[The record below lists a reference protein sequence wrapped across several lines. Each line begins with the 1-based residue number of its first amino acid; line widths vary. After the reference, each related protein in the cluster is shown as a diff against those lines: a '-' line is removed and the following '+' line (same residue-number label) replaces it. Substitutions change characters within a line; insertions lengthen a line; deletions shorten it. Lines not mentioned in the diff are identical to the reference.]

1 MSQNPS
7 TRSLPIVLH
16 QFSDPGRLPQPAPR
30 PELHDPWL
38 QVEHRRAVDCVAPV
52 HMEPEALD
60 PENPADRG
68 ANRVGPVLRALR
80 EDTDTWPG
88 RVVSRMARLALP
100 FAWRFESGSNL
111 PLIRPDSKR
120 LRIGGDPRALS
131 KELLVSECLPALW
144 TARTT
149 FSAGPRLPTNRSS
162 PPHSSMILNSAV
174 ETHTS
179 ENDFEMSGSPDG

>member
-1 MSQNPS
+1 M
-7 TRSLPIVLH
+7 
-16 QFSDPGRLPQPAPR
+16 FSGL
-30 PELHDPWL
+30 W
-38 QVEHRRAVDCVAPV
+38 
-52 HMEPEALD
+52 
-60 PENPADRG
+60 AD
-68 ANRVGPVLRALR
+68 
-80 EDTDTWPG
+80 D
-88 RVVSRMARLALP
+88 

-131 KELLVSECLPALW
+131 KELLVRECLPALW

-162 PPHSSMILNSAV
+162 PPHSSMILNSAI

-179 ENDFEMSGSPDG
+179 ENDFEMSGSPDGCVALGIEVGTGLRMDQQV